1 MNIIFAIFCVTLF
14 SLTAP
19 FTRIA
24 ALETN
29 AETIILLRI
38 IGAAVVCLITV
49 LIDKWIPPKK
59 IWIYILYT
67 SLGTVIGFNA
77 LMAYGLTEVPSS
89 HAAVA
94 LAALPL
100 MTSIYSVLRD
110 RINPGIR
117 FWLFA
122 LAGTFISFGFFFSI
136 NVKQLLLGDF
146 LLLLSVFSAAFG
158 YVEGGRLSREY
169 GGRKIMSW
177 VVLMASPF
185 AIIAAVIFFSK
196 NHQSLLNLSIKGWL
210 SVCYLGFVS
219 QSLGMFLWFKVL
231 SIGPMEKIALV
242 QLLQPFLTLF
252 ASIILLSE
260 TVLPATWIIAFL
272 VAICIFGS
280 NKGQKLSTR

>member
-1 MNIIFAIFCVTLF
+1 MNIISAIFCVVLF

-38 IGAAVVCLITV
+38 IGAAIVCLIAV
-49 LIDKWIPPKK
+49 LVDRWIPPKK

-67 SLGTVIGFNA
+67 SLGSVIGFNA
-77 LMAYGLTEVPSS
+77 LMAFGLREVPSA

-94 LAALPL
+94 LAVLPVI
-100 MTSIYSVLRD
+100 TAIYSVVRD
-110 RINPGIR
+110 RMNPCIR

-122 LAGTFISFGFFFSI
+122 VMGTSFAFGFFFSI
-136 NVKQLLLGDF
+136 NVNHFLLGDF

-158 YVEGGRLSREY
+158 YVEGGRLSRDY

-177 VVLMASPF
+177 AVLVASP
-185 AIIAAVIFFSK
+185 ISILIATIYFSS
-196 NHQSLLNLSIKGWL
+196 NHQTLLNLSMKGWF
-210 SVCYLGFVS
+210 SISYLALIS
-219 QSLGMFLWFKVL
+219 QSLGMFLWFRVL

-252 ASIILLSE
+252 ASILLLRE
-260 TVLPATWIIAFL
+260 TVLPMTWIIALL

-280 NKGQKLSTR
+280 NKSRNKSFN

>member
-1 MNIIFAIFCVTLF
+1 MNIVIAVFCVVLF

-38 IGAAVVCLITV
+38 IGAAFVCLIAALV
-49 LIDKWIPPKK
+49 DKWIPPKK

-67 SLGTVIGFNA
+67 SLGSVIGFNA
-77 LMAYGLTEVPSS
+77 LMAYGLREVPSS

-100 MTSIYSVLRD
+100 MTAIYSVVRD

-122 LAGTFISFGFFFSI
+122 IMGTLFSFGFFLSI
-136 NVKQLLLGDF
+136 NVKHLLLGDF

-158 YVEGGRLSREY
+158 YVEGGRISREY

-177 VVLMASPF
+177 AVLIASPF
-185 AIIAAVIFFSK
+185 AICIAAVYFSY
-196 NHQSLLNLSIKGWL
+196 NDHVLLNLSMKGWISISYIAL
-210 SVCYLGFVS
+210 IS
-219 QSLGMFLWFKVL
+219 QSLGMFLWFRVL
-231 SIGPMEKIALV
+231 SIGPMEEIALV

-252 ASIILLSE
+252 ASILLLQES
-260 TVLPATWIIAFL
+260 VMPMTWIIAFL
-272 VAICIFGS
+272 VGVCVFGS
-280 NKGQKLSTR
+280 NKSRKKSLN